1 MARGIARVM
10 GYKLML
16 NFNHPYL
23 AQGLG
28 DFWSRWHISLSS
40 WFKDYVYI
48 PMGGNRE
55 GTLKTYRNMCLTMLI
70 SGVWHGATWM
80 FVIWGAL
87 HALGRVFTREL
98 EGTAF
103 WMERV
108 PKFVKQ
114 LLVYGF
120 VTFAWIF
127 FRARSMGDAG
137 VIISRI
143 FSPQWVDPAFPL
155 LAAMLVLMVWLYQY
169 LYESRARWA
178 LQLAPVQA
186 GLSVCMILY
195 LATMVGSSDRPF
207 IYFQF

>member
-1 MARGIARVM
+1 MKG
-10 GYKLML
+10 
-16 NFNHPYL
+16 
-23 AQGLG
+23 
-28 DFWSRWHISLSS
+28 S
-40 WFKDYVYI
+40 W
-48 PMGGNRE
+48 
-55 GTLKTYRNMCLTMLI
+55 KTYRNMCLTMLI

-98 EGTAF
+98 EKTAF

-114 LLVYGF
+114 MLVYGF

-127 FRARSMGDAG
+127 FRARSMGDAK

-143 FSPQWVDPAFPL
+143 FNPQWVDPAFPL

-178 LQLAPVQA
+178 LQLAPVQTGMA
-186 GLSVCMILY
+186 ACMVLY

>member
-1 MARGIARVM
+1 
-10 GYKLML
+10 
-16 NFNHPYL
+16 
-23 AQGLG
+23 
-28 DFWSRWHISLSS
+28 
-40 WFKDYVYI
+40 
-48 PMGGNRE
+48 
-55 GTLKTYRNMCLTMLI
+55 MCLTMLI